1 MSKISVCMATYNGE
15 KYIAAQIES
24 ILKQIDETDE
34 LVVSDDGSSDAT
46 LEIIHGFRDRR
57 IRVIESAGCRNPIFN
72 FEKAILASI
81 GDIII
86 LSDQDDV
93 WLDGR
98 VRLIRKLFND
108 RTKGVFAVVLD
119 SIVVDGQLNQIC
131 LSLFDYLNAG
141 SGVLKNIIR
150 ITYVGCHMAFSR
162 ELIEIALPF
171 PKKIPMHDVWLGL
184 VAEIFGEVIF
194 VKQKTMLF
202 RRHGANATKNKYS
215 LVQRLSWRFW
225 LVLNLVGIW
234 YRRILTKMIKMKGMS
249 GK

>member
-1 MSKISVCMATYNGE
+1 MSKISICMATYNGE

-34 LVVSDDGSSDAT
+34 LVISDDGSSDAT
-46 LEIIHGFRDRR
+46 LEIIHGFQDRR
-57 IRVIESAGCRNPIFN
+57 IRVIESGGVRNPIFN

-81 GDIII
+81 GDIIV

-98 VRLIRKLFND
+98 VNLIRELFND
-108 RTKGVFAVVLD
+108 RLEGVFAVVLD
-119 SIVVDGQLNQIC
+119 SIVVDGKLNQ
-131 LSLFDYLNAG
+131 LYPSLFDYLNAG
-141 SGVLKNIIR
+141 PGVLKNVIR

-184 VAEIFGEVIF
+184 VAEIFGTVLF
-194 VKQKTMLF
+194 LKQQTMLF
-202 RRHGANATKNKYS
+202 RRHGANATQNRYS
-215 LVQRLSWRFW
+215 LGQRLSWRFW
-225 LVLNLVGIW
+225 LLLNLIGIRC
-234 YRRILTKMIKMKGMS
+234 RRILMKMTRTKGMS
-249 GK
+249 